1 MNFKEAIQKNNVYIC
16 ISCKKYFHKD
26 KEDDFMIKI
35 VSLKNKHKN
44 ARFMIVLI
52 LVLVFLFNYVPVSAD
67 YALSIDEPL
76 GATYTICGLKNS
88 VVTFSADA
96 IEKQLSLDS
105 GKLSGIIITDL
116 PQASQGKLTI
126 CGADA
131 LLYETINR
139 DGMNRL
145 AFNPIKGCTDAS
157 FDFVALVPE
166 KQEKV
171 AKMVIAL
178 LDKPNSA
185 PIAQKDSIATE
196 KNISIQGTLKVTD
209 DDIDSIKIKMI
220 TPPEKGELT
229 LKGINYT
236 YDPFLDMTG
245 NDSFVFIAVDKYGST
260 SAKTTENIKIEK
272 PQGKISYADMNGNP
286 NNYAA
291 VKLAEH
297 GVIVGDKI
305 GINYYFKPDEAI
317 TKGDF
322 LVMLIAA
329 TNKES
334 GLSPTVNTGL
344 QNDTQIPMYMKPYVE
359 KAKHDGIIGDKVSTT
374 SFNYN
379 DPVTKTEAVMMID
392 SAAQIPDTEL
402 SVPVFNNGTIPS
414 WAMQS
419 YINLYSN
426 NILTT
431 INTNVDS
438 NGNLTRA
445 EAAGMIWG
453 MYNYC
458 ESHYQDLE
466 LN

>member
-1 MNFKEAIQKNNVYIC
+1 MYILAFDVKNIIINGQTLFAR
-16 ISCKKYFHKD
+16 KM
-26 KEDDFMIKI
+26 EDDFMIKLDLEN
-35 VSLKNKHKN
+35 SKHKKVKLL
-44 ARFMIVLI
+44 ALLI
-52 LVLVFLFNYVPVSAD
+52 LVSVFLFNFVPVSAD

-88 VVTFSADA
+88 IVTFSADA
-96 IEKQLSLDS
+96 IEKQLGLDA
-105 GKLSGIIITDL
+105 GTLSGIIITDL
-116 PQASQGKLTI
+116 PQASQGKLTV
-126 CGADA
+126 CGTNA

-145 AFNPIKGCTDAS
+145 AFNPVKGSTNAS
-157 FDFVALVPE
+157 FNFIPLVPE
-166 KQEKV
+166 KQEKA

-178 LDKPNSA
+178 LDKPNTA
-185 PIAQKDSIATE
+185 PIAQLDSIATE
-196 KNISIQGTLKVTD
+196 KNINIQGTLIVTD
-209 DDIDSIKIKMI
+209 DDTDSLKIKII

-229 LKGINYT
+229 LNGINYT
-236 YDPFLDMTG
+236 YEPFLDMTG

-286 NNYAA
+286 YNYAA
-291 VKLAEH
+291 VKLAEN
-297 GVIVGDKI
+297 GIMVSDKI
-305 GINYYFKPDEAI
+305 GKNYYFKPDQII

-329 TNKES
+329 SNKEKE
-334 GLSPTVNTGL
+334 LSPTANTGL
-344 QNDTQIPMYMKPYVE
+344 QNDTQIPMYLKPYVE
-359 KAKHDGIIGDKVSTT
+359 KAKVSGIIGGKVSTI

-379 DPVTKTEAVMMID
+379 DPVTKTDAIMMID

-402 SVPVFNNGTIPS
+402 SAPVFNNNGTIPT
-414 WAMQS
+414 WAMQA
-419 YINLYSN
+419 YINLYN
-426 NILTT
+426 NSIITKSE
-431 INTNVDS
+431 TNAES